1 MLMKKTMQKV
11 TIMKGFKNATC
22 YVEGKGIITT
32 NIGIDGGKIAYI
44 GDDASVITEA
54 LPYEQGQIVLP
65 GFIDEHIHGAGG
77 SDAMDGTIEDLATI
91 AKFVAGEGTTGFLA
105 TTMTQSPENILKA
118 MSAVKEY
125 KENKSAEGAE
135 VLGIHLEGPFI
146 STKHVGAQPI
156 QYVATPS
163 IETFET
169 YMKASGDAIKI
180 VSLAPE
186 VEGAGELIKH
196 MKERGVVAS
205 AGHTDAGYKDI
216 ENAIGQ
222 GLSNITHTFNAQ
234 KALHHRE
241 IGTVGSALLFDQLN
255 CEAICDTIHLSIP
268 AIKLLIK
275 NKPHNKFTL
284 ITDAM
289 RAKGLPDGLSEL
301 GGQEVIV
308 KNGEARL
315 KDGTLAGSI
324 LKMNDAIKNLVL
336 KCDIA
341 FTDAVD
347 FATINPATNLGLADK
362 MGSIKVGKD
371 ANFAV
376 LSGEFEVKLTVR
388 DGNIIYKN

>member
-1 MLMKKTMQKV
+1 
-11 TIMKGFKNATC
+11 MKGFINAKC

-32 NIGIDGGKIAYI
+32 NIGVENGKIAYI
-44 GDDASVITEA
+44 GDDASLITEA
-54 LPYEQGQIVLP
+54 YAYNEGEVVLP
-65 GFIDEHIHGAGG
+65 GFIDQHIHGAGG
-77 SDAMDGTIEDLATI
+77 ADAMDGTVQDLSTI
-91 AKFVAGEGTTGFLA
+91 ANSVASEGTTGFLA
-105 TTMTQSPENILKA
+105 TTMTQSPQNILRA
-118 MSAVKEY
+118 MNAVKEY
-125 KENKSAEGAE
+125 KASNVKEGAE
-135 VLGIHLEGPFI
+135 ILGIHLEGPFI

-156 QYVATPS
+156 EYVAKPT
-163 IETFET
+163 IETFEE
-169 YMKASGDAIKI
+169 YMTASGDAIKI

-196 MKERGVVAS
+196 MTSRGVVAS

-216 ENAIGQ
+216 EKAICE
-222 GLSNITHTFNAQ
+222 GLANITHTYNAQ

-241 IGTVGSALLFDQLN
+241 VGTVGSAMLFDSVN
-255 CEAICDTIHLSIP
+255 CEAICDIIHLSIP
-268 AIKLLIK
+268 AIKLLLK
-275 NKPHNKFTL
+275 NKPHDKFTL

-324 LKMNDAIKNLVL
+324 LRMNDAIKNLVL
-336 KCDIA
+336 KVDVP

-347 FATINPATNLGLADK
+347 FATINPAKNLNLADK
-362 MGSIKVGKD
+362 MGSIAVGKN

-376 LSGEFEVKLTVR
+376 LSGEFNVMLTVR
-388 DGNIIYKN
+388 DGNVIYKA